1 LTDAPASPP
10 VLCIGEILIDLIVEP
25 SDADPGD
32 VLSTATSFA
41 IREGGAPM
49 NAAVAMARLG
59 QPARFCGAVG
69 DDQFGERLRAL
80 LHHERVDAGSLRVIE
95 GESTSIAYAWR
106 DERGDGHF
114 QLVRLADRL
123 LQPSDVAAANV
134 EGASAVLVGSVAL
147 AASPSREAIIQAVE
161 IATNANVPVI
171 FDVNVRP
178 TLWADSESLL
188 SACEP
193 ILESCRVL
201 KLSLDDAR
209 HLWGVE
215 TAAEA
220 LDHTRGYGPWLTVV
234 TDGARGVAIQSAS
247 AEGHRECPVIPVKA
261 VDPTGAGDAFT
272 AALITRLVRSGWATS
287 TDADIRF
294 AMAAGALATTRQ
306 GALTALPTLAELERF
321 LRERA

>member
-1 LTDAPASPP
+1 VVCL
-10 VLCIGEILIDLIVEP
+10 GEILIDLIV
-25 SDADPGD
+25 DPGKAQPSEN
-32 VLSTATSFA
+32 LATAASFA

-80 LHHERVDAGSLRVIE
+80 LHHERVDAGALRVIE

-147 AASPSREAIIQAVE
+147 AASPSREAITEAVD
-161 IATNANVPVI
+161 IATRTDVPVI

-178 TLWADSESLL
+178 TLWPGQASLL

-234 TDGARGVAIQSAS
+234 TDGARGVTVQSAG
-247 AEGHRECPVIPVKA
+247 AGGYREFPVIPVKA

-272 AALITRLVRSGWATS
+272 AALVTRLVRSGWS
-287 TDADIRF
+287 TPTDGDIRF

-306 GALTALPTLAELERF
+306 GALAALPTLAELERF

>member
-1 LTDAPASPP
+1 MTNPPATPP
-10 VLCIGEILIDLIVEP
+10 VLCIGEILIDLI
-25 SDADPGD
+25 ADPGES
-32 VLSTATSFA
+32 LTTAATFA

-49 NAAVAMARLG
+49 NAAIAMARLG
-59 QPARFCGAVG
+59 LPSRFCGAVG

-80 LHHERVDAGSLRVIE
+80 LDREGVDASSLRTIDGE
-95 GESTSIAYAWR
+95 GTSIAYAWR

-123 LQPSDVAAANV
+123 LRPSDVAAANV
-134 EGASAVLVGSVAL
+134 EGAGAMLVGSVAL
-147 AASPSREAIIQAVE
+147 AAAPSRDAISRAVE
-161 IATNANVPVI
+161 IATKAGVPVI

-178 TLWADSESLL
+178 TLWPGQASLL
-188 SACEP
+188 AACEP
-193 ILESCRVL
+193 ILEACRVL

-209 HLWGVE
+209 QLWDVE
-215 TAAEA
+215 TTAEA
-220 LDHTRGYGPWLTVV
+220 LEHTRGYGPWLTVI
-234 TDGARGVAIQSAS
+234 TDGSRGVAVQGAG
-247 AEGHRECPVIPVKA
+247 AEGHREFPVISVKA

-272 AALITRLVRSGWATS
+272 AALITRLVQSGWKTP

-321 LRERA
+321 LAEEA

>member
-1 LTDAPASPP
+1 MTDAPANPP
-10 VLCIGEILIDLIVEP
+10 VLCIGEILIDLIT
-25 SDADPGD
+25 DPGQTPA
-32 VLSTATSFA
+32 TAMTFA

-49 NAAVAMARLG
+49 NAAIAMARLG
-59 QPARFCGAVG
+59 LPVRFCGAVG
-69 DDQFGERLRAL
+69 NDQFGERLRAL
-80 LHHERVDAGSLRVIE
+80 LHHERVDAESLRVIE
-95 GESTSIAYAWR
+95 GESTSVAYAWR
-106 DERGDGHF
+106 DEQGDGHF

-134 EGASAVLVGSVAL
+134 EGASSVLVGSVAL
-147 AASPSREAIIQAVE
+147 AASPSREAIIQAVA
-161 IATNANVPVI
+161 IATNAHVPVI

-178 TLWADSESLL
+178 TLWADRASLL
-188 SACEP
+188 AGCRP

-220 LDHTRGYGPWLTVV
+220 LDHSRGYSPWLTVI
-234 TDGARGVAIQSAS
+234 TDGSRGVAVHSAGT
-247 AEGHRECPVIPVKA
+247 EGPREFPVTPVEA
-261 VDPTGAGDAFT
+261 IDPTGAGDAFT
-272 AALITRLVRSGWATS
+272 AALVMRLVRSGWAAP

-306 GALTALPTLAELERF
+306 GALTALPTLAELDRF
-321 LRERA
+321 LGERAE